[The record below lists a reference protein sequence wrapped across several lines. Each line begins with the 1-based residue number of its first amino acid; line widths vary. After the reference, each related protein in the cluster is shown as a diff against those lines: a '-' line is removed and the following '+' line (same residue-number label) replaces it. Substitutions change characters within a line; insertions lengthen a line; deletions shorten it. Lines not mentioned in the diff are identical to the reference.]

1 MAELDKLIQDATDK
15 DAAISK
21 LTSNIESLKLLS
33 KQGSSSRTKRGRAEA
48 QDVDTQIEEME
59 REAAQL
65 REISRGLWL
74 KVNEMQAQQRV

>member
-33 KQGSSSRTKRGRAEA
+33 KQGSSPRTKRGRAEA